1 LLRTKTN
8 VSIPLTFDWLTLAW
22 LKTRLHLWWR
32 GRRVVS
38 PRQWASLLV
47 LGVLSGC
54 VPVTRFE
61 ETQSAARVEME
72 GRRRSE
78 YQLERLAAENAELRA
93 RMQQQSQ
100 VVDEREQALAQAE
113 LDSSTQGK
121 QRQDAEG
128 MVEQLRGE
136 LQRVGGHL
144 QSFHDDQQKL
154 QVALEAE
161 AARGRGLARLSRDAA
176 LSLAEPVATGEY
188 SLDAE
193 PGRVVLRV
201 PREKV
206 LAEDGSVK
214 ADAEPLLK
222 AVSRLMQ
229 LHKQA
234 RLRVEDASAPAD
246 AIAVSRLVAALTER
260 AVPADRFEPLAA
272 SADAAAAP
280 APDSA
285 AAPQI
290 LLAFSVP

>member
-1 LLRTKTN
+1 

-22 LKTRLHLWWR
+22 LKTRFHLWWR
-32 GRRVVS
+32 GRRLVS
-38 PRQWASLLV
+38 PRQPALLLV
-47 LGVLSGC
+47 LAVISGC

-61 ETQSAARVEME
+61 ETQSAAQVEME

-78 YQLERLAAENAELRA
+78 YQLTQLQAENAELRA

-100 VVDEREQALAQAE
+100 VVDERDQALAQAE

-161 AARGRGLARLSRDAA
+161 AARGRALSRLSRDAA
-176 LSLAEPVATGEY
+176 LSLAEPLATGEY

-193 PGRVVLRV
+193 QGLVVLRV

-206 LAEDGSVK
+206 LADDGSVK
-214 ADAEPLLK
+214 PEAQPLLK
-222 AVSRLMQ
+222 AVARLMQ

-234 RLRVEDASAPAD
+234 KLRVEDSSAQAD
-246 AIAVSRLVAALTER
+246 AIAVSRVVAALTEH

-272 SADAAAAP
+272 STEAAAAP
-280 APDSA
+280 APEQA

-290 LLAFSVP
+290 VLGFSVP